1 MAKATTTTY
10 LEIESIGADKLIT
23 TMAGLQKSLNFVAG
37 MLKDLNRGL
46 GLSSIN
52 ARKGAVAIDAQAKAA
67 ANATANVNELRI
79 AMAAQA
85 TATETLSKTVKN
97 LTDAQKAQQKSLDWT
112 ALKSKIDLA
121 KQAYDAIK
129 NAVTGLFAESM
140 KLSSAWEQ
148 QEKVELRLDAALKAS
163 GIKASAEN
171 FKNWAAEVQKST
183 RFGDEMALK
192 IAGLTANFSA
202 SEKQTKKAAMA
213 VINYS
218 AATGRDAT
226 EAAGQLGRAVQ
237 GNAKALQSL
246 GVYLNENERDFL
258 KNANAGE
265 KFSFVVAKMEEKYG
279 GFAEAL
285 AKTPAGAFEQLQNI
299 IGDIEEQLGR
309 IVSPALW
316 AGLEVAKDI
325 FSDILGETNAI
336 TGDATQLKDIQT
348 TLTNGLA
355 TAATVVL
362 DIKAGVELTISAL
375 RIAANALLAAFTA
388 AFKEWGLLFS
398 KIGDIELLPDSLQAG
413 LRKMGETLSLP
424 FDFAT
429 DAIKADIKDIDTTLK
444 NTSTAKEKIWADL
457 DKYRRE
463 YQAAPRLTIAPE
475 NQGRGAP
482 AVGPQEEKVK
492 GIKVELDGE
501 LKALMDFYSKSEAAQ
516 AEFTAK
522 RAALEQSAI
531 IDYETKLDYKKQLDE
546 QEQAALRDIKLEYAR
561 QTNDQLAI
569 IEDQYRQEQL
579 QKEAE
584 AAKQQEAVRSATMQ
598 KLADNLKSVTSLGVD
613 MFTSW
618 IEGTGEWRAQLYD
631 ALKSFSKNLMATS
644 LASIIDQA
652 LVNQSKAQGSQA
664 GIPVVGPAL
673 ALAAGIAMFATTMG
687 LKNKLKPAEVQ
698 YVNGGYISAG
708 MVRGGAYGRDSVSA
722 LLSPGERVLS
732 AREAADYDQRENGK
746 TERPI
751 NISVNISG
759 QFSTPAQITDTVR
772 RVLIPEIRSAVRA
785 GYTLG

>member
-1 MAKATTTTY
+1 MANATTTTY

-23 TMAGLQKSLNFVAG
+23 TMAGLQKSMNFVAG
-37 MLKDLNRGL
+37 MLKDLNKGL
-46 GLSSIN
+46 GLMPST
-52 ARKGAVAIDAQAKAA
+52 AKKGAEAIDAQAKAA
-67 ANATANVNELRI
+67 AQATANIGALKV

-140 KLSSAWEQ
+140 KLASAWEQ

-183 RFGDEMALK
+183 RFGDEFALN
-192 IAGLTANFSA
+192 IAGLTASFSGN
-202 SEKQTKKAAMA
+202 EKQTKKAAMA
-213 VINYS
+213 AMNYA
-218 AATGRDAT
+218 AATGTNAE
-226 EAAGQLGRAVQ
+226 EAASQLGRAVQ

-246 GVYLNENERDFL
+246 GIYLNDNERDFL
-258 KNANAGE
+258 KNASAGE
-265 KFSFVVAKMEEKYG
+265 KFNFVIAKMEEKYG

-309 IVSPALW
+309 VVSPALW

-325 FSDILGETNAI
+325 FSNILGEISTI
-336 TGDATQLKDIQT
+336 TGDAEQLKNLQT
-348 TLTNGLA
+348 AITNGLA
-355 TAATVVL
+355 TAAAVII
-362 DIKAGVELTISAL
+362 DIKAGIELIE
-375 RIAANALLAAFTA
+375 NAIGIVAKGVLAAFTA
-388 AFKEWGLLFS
+388 AFKEWGLLFN
-398 KIGDIELLPDSLQAG
+398 KIGDIELLPDKLQAG
-413 LRKMGETLSLP
+413 LRTMGETLSLP
-424 FDFAT
+424 FDFAVEG
-429 DAIKADIKDIDTTLK
+429 IKGDVKEIAKIIDKAGADK
-444 NTSTAKEKIWADL
+444 NKIWADL

-463 YQAAPRLTIAPE
+463 YQAAPRLTIAPDKR
-475 NQGRGAP
+475 GRGAP
-482 AVGPQEEKVK
+482 EVGPQEEKIK
-492 GIKVELDGE
+492 GIKVELDGD

-516 AEFTAK
+516 AEFAAK
-522 RAALEQSAI
+522 RQAIEASAI

-561 QTNDQLAI
+561 QTNDQLTL
-569 IEDQYRQEQL
+569 IENQYRQEQI

-598 KLADNLKSVTSLGVD
+598 KLADNLKSVTNLGVD

-618 IEGTGEWRAQLYD
+618 IEGTGDWRAQLYD
-631 ALKSFSKNLMATS
+631 ALKSFSKNLMSTS
-644 LASIIDQA
+644 IASIIDQA
-652 LVNQSKAQGSQA
+652 LVNQGKAQGSQA
-664 GIPVVGPAL
+664 GIPIVGPAL
-673 ALAAGIAMFATTMG
+673 ALAAGIAMFATTMS
-687 LKNKLKPAEVQ
+687 LKSKLKPADVQ
-698 YVNGGYISAG
+698 YAHGGYISAG
-708 MVRGGAYGRDSVSA
+708 MVRGGAFNRDSVAA

-732 AREAADYDQRENGK
+732 KQEAANYDN
-746 TERPI
+746 ERAAANHNVTI
-751 NISVNISG
+751 NLSING
-759 QFSTPAQITDTVR
+759 QFSTAAQITDTVR

-785 GYTLG
+785 GYSLG